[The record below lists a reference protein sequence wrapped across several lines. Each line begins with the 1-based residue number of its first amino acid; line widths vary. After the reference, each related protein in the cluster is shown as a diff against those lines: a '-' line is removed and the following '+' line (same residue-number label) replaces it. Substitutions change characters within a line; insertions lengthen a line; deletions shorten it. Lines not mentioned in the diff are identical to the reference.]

1 MVDINEA
8 KGPGRRSIKIHT
20 PLFDLVRLNNI
31 DFNKDGAAGKVES
44 LFDAQAR
51 ITSSSDSA
59 DAGF

>member
-8 KGPGRRSIKIHT
+8 KGFGRRSIKIHT
-20 PLFDLVRLNNI
+20 SLFDLVRLNNI
-31 DFNKDGAAGKVES
+31 DFSKSGAAGKVES

-51 ITSSSDSA
+51 ITSSSDST